1 MIEAFISEY
10 LPSIIVTVLVALIFF
25 IAGQYLWRYKEKS
38 AEYERYKKAKE
49 TVIDVL
55 ESSLINKQSISPERI
70 KHLISAAEREQ
81 NVELIDSPK
90 SLVED
95 LELRFEKSKHLDTE
109 QQRHYIDQIEEM
121 IAKIERES
129 IISSVPLSHG
139 EILISL
145 KEDIE
150 AEKKDEAL
158 KGVEKLSTKI
168 KELSERR
175 QIHKYPR
182 LSDVAAMLGIIVAT
196 VTISVFL
203 TSLGGLSPTPTP
215 MPTSTPQTPTLT
227 THGGPMLY
235 IESHHHGEKVD
246 SEKITVYGRAKGT
259 AGTVVEKVTVNGVP
273 TNDTT
278 LWSAEVSLHT
288 GSNTITVKATDN
300 TGTST
305 EKTIALIFKG
315 EPTSTLQTP
324 TAMPTPTKS
333 ILPGTMDV
341 DQLGPTPQIP
351 TATPIPTTPLL
362 PGTS

>member
-1 MIEAFISEY
+1 MIEEFISEY
-10 LPSIIVTVLVALIFF
+10 LPSILITVLAGLIFF
-25 IAGQYLWRYKEKS
+25 IASLYFLRYKEKS

-109 QQRHYIDQIEEM
+109 QQWHYIDQIEEM

-150 AEKKDEAL
+150 AEKKDDAL
-158 KGVEKLSTKI
+158 KGLENLSTKI

-182 LSDVAAMLGIIVAT
+182 LSDVAAMLGIIVAI
-196 VTISVFL
+196 VTISVSL
-203 TSLGGLSPTPTP
+203 TFLGGPPTPTP

-235 IESHHHGEKVD
+235 IDSHYDGEKVD
-246 SEKITVYGRAKGT
+246 SEKITASGRARGT

-278 LWSAEVSLHT
+278 FWSAEVSLHT

-324 TAMPTPTKS
+324 TAMPTPKKS

-351 TATPIPTTPLL
+351 TATPTPTTPLL

>member
-1 MIEAFISEY
+1 MIGMLSYEIWA
-10 LPSIIVTVLVALIFF
+10 SITIALGSGLLFLF
-25 IAGQYLWRYKEKS
+25 LSHYFLKRKEKS

-95 LELRFEKSKHLDTE
+95 LELKFEKSKHLDTE

-121 IAKIERES
+121 ITKIERES
-129 IISSVPLSHG
+129 IISSVPLSHE

-145 KEDIE
+145 KENIE
-150 AEKKDEAL
+150 AEKKDDAL
-158 KGVEKLSTKI
+158 KGLEKLSTKI

-175 QIHKYPR
+175 QKYKLSR
-182 LSDVAAMLGIIVAT
+182 LSDVGIMLGTIATIIT
-196 VTISVFL
+196 VTILL
-203 TSLGGLSPTPTP
+203 TTILWGGLLQMPTP
-215 MPTSTPQTPTLT
+215 MPTSTPQTPRLT
-227 THGGPMLY
+227 THGEPILY
-235 IESHHHGEKVD
+235 IDSHYDGERVY
-246 SEKITVYGRAKGT
+246 SEKITVSGRARGT
-259 AGTVVEKVTVNGVP
+259 GGAVVEKVTVNGVP

-305 EKTIALIFKG
+305 EETIALIFKG

-324 TAMPTPTKS
+324 TAMPTPTTS
-333 ILPGTMDV
+333 LLPGTMDV
-341 DQLGPTPQIP
+341 D
-351 TATPIPTTPLL
+351 
-362 PGTS
+362 

>member
-1 MIEAFISEY
+1 MIGELISEY
-10 LPSIIVTVLVALIFF
+10 LPTILITVIAGFIFF
-25 IAGQYLWRYKEKS
+25 IASLFFLRYKEKS

-55 ESSLINKQSISPERI
+55 EGSLINKQSISPERI

-109 QQRHYIDQIEEM
+109 QQWHYIDQIEEM

-129 IISSVPLSHG
+129 IISSVPLSQE

-145 KEDIE
+145 KENIE
-150 AEKKDEAL
+150 AEKKDDAL
-158 KGVEKLSTKI
+158 KGLEKLSTKI

-175 QIHKYPR
+175 QRYKLLPQ
-182 LSDVAAMLGIIVAT
+182 SDIFNILVVIAT
-196 VTISVFL
+196 IVTISGL
-203 TSLGGLSPTPTP
+203 LATIIPLGFISPTPTP

-235 IESHHHGEKVD
+235 IDSHYHGEKVN
-246 SEKITVYGRAKGT
+246 SEKITVYGRAMGT
-259 AGTVVEKVTVNGVP
+259 TGTVVEKVTVNGVP

-315 EPTSTLQTP
+315 EPTSTLQILT
-324 TAMPTPTKS
+324 TTPTPT
-333 ILPGTMDV
+333 
-341 DQLGPTPQIP
+341 TPF
-351 TATPIPTTPLL
+351 L